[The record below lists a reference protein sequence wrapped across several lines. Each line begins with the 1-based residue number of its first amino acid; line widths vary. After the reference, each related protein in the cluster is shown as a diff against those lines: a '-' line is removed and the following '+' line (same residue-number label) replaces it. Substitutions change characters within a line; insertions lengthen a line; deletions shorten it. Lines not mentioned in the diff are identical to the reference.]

1 MISIYFRIEILG
13 IYEKYL
19 GKLIRLKFSRYE
31 ILGYMKQKNW
41 NFKFEFQID
50 QLFWE
55 LVNWWS
61 F

>member
-31 ILGYMKQKNW
+31 ILGYMKQN
-41 NFKFEFQID
+41 
-50 QLFWE
+50 
-55 LVNWWS
+55 LVNKLIIEK
-61 F
+61 FVYTI